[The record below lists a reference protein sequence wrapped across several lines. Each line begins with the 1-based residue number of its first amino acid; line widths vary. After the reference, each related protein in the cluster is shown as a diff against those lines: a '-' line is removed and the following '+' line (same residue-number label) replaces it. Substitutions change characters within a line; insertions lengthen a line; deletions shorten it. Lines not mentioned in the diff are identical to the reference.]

1 MGQRDP
7 RPRHRAGLIGITT
20 HLDAMNLPPWLEAE
34 LRSDHAGETGAVL
47 IYRGILAV
55 SRDPSV
61 HDFAVRHMATE
72 QGHLRLIEQ
81 VLPAPRRSTLLPLW
95 RVAGWLTG
103 ALPALFGRR
112 AVFATIDAVESFVD
126 HHYQQQIDRLDA
138 AGSHPALRAML
149 AQCQEEEVHHRDE
162 ARGLGDGPPGPL
174 LRLWLAMVD
183 GGSKAAVA
191 AARRI

>member
-1 MGQRDP
+1 
-7 RPRHRAGLIGITT
+7 
-20 HLDAMNLPPWLEAE
+20 MNLPPWLEAE

-61 HDFAVRHMATE
+61 RDFATRHMATE
-72 QGHLRLIEQ
+72 QGHLRLIEDE
-81 VLPAPRRSTLLPLW
+81 LPASRRSALLPLW

-103 ALPALFGRR
+103 ALPALFGAR

-126 HHYQQQIDRLDA
+126 HHYQQQIERLDA
-138 AGSHPALRAML
+138 EGTHPALRAML
-149 AQCQEEEVHHRDE
+149 ARCQDEEVHHRDE
-162 ARGLGDGPPGPL
+162 ARGLGVGAPGAL
-174 LRLWLAMVD
+174 LRLWIAMVD

-191 AARRI
+191 AAKRV